1 MNKLISDVEKL
12 PKASRLK
19 ILEYI
24 VDLEISVSES
34 SSGCHVNLDKLT
46 PGQLNGLKLY
56 IESLSVKIPDQ
67 YLI

>member
-24 VDLEISVSES
+24 VDLESNVSES
-34 SSGCHVNLDKLT
+34 SSGCRVNLDKIT

-56 IESLSVKIPDQ
+56 VNSLSVEIPKQFKI
-67 YLI
+67 